1 MSPAE
6 PAAAGIA
13 GLACTGP
20 RAAGPYSWALDFP
33 GRAQYI
39 SGMETVKYLP
49 GISPR
54 AWEHPA
60 DRAAL
65 AAFKAIP
72 GADVVVRKFVG
83 LTQEKALK
91 LLMLASAA
99 RVTEKQYPAVNR
111 LVTRTLEIFDV
122 KERPDVYVSQNPFF
136 NAGAYGVDRPF
147 IVLNSALVDML
158 DEGELAY
165 IVGHELGHVF
175 SGHALYKTILW
186 YLMNISSIALAQFPL
201 ANLILY
207 GVLIALHEW
216 DRKSELSA
224 DRAGMLA
231 VQDGRSPYTALMKSA
246 GGRSIGDMDME
257 EFFKQAAEYDAA
269 GDALD
274 SIYKL
279 LNTLGQSHPF
289 PVVRV
294 AELKVWEKA
303 GYQDIMNGIYARR
316 DSTESDVGSDFRDA
330 ARQYRDDMK
339 RSQDPLAGVAGNVA
353 SGAEELLKNMDK
365 ARQQVEDFLTGLFR
379 PRD

>member
-1 MSPAE
+1 
-6 PAAAGIA
+6 
-13 GLACTGP
+13 
-20 RAAGPYSWALDFP
+20 
-33 GRAQYI
+33 
-39 SGMETVKYLP
+39 METLKYFP

-65 AAFKAIP
+65 SAFKAIP
-72 GADVVVRKFVG
+72 GADIIVKKFVG
-83 LTQEKALK
+83 LTQEKSLK
-91 LLMLASAA
+91 LVMLASAA
-99 RVTEKQYPAVNR
+99 RVTDKQFPKVNAI
-111 LVTRTLEIFDV
+111 LSRTMEALDA

-136 NAGAYGVDRPF
+136 NAGAYGVDKPF
-147 IVLNSALVDML
+147 IVLNSVLLDML
-158 DEGELAY
+158 DENELTY
-165 IVGHELGHVF
+165 IVGHELGHVL

-201 ANLILY
+201 ANIILY

-231 VQDGRSPYTALMKSA
+231 VQDGRGPYTALMKSS
-246 GGRSIGDMDME
+246 GGRNVGDMDIN

-289 PVVRV
+289 PVVRL
-294 AELKVWEKA
+294 AELKTWENS
-303 GYQDIMNGIYARR
+303 GYQDIMNGLYARK
-316 DSTESDVGSDFRDA
+316 DGESAGVGAEFQDA
-330 ARQYRDDMK
+330 ARQYREDMRK
-339 RSQDPLAGVAGNVA
+339 SEDPLAGVAGNIA
-353 SGAEELLKNMDK
+353 SGAEELIKNMEK
-365 ARQQVEDFLTGLFR
+365 ARHQVEDFFTGLFK